1 MINFNIRISLI
12 SMLMLVI
19 AFLFSFNYAVEL
31 YAVGTWGVD
40 SDIGVYQLQFDRMAH
55 YNQMTNTIDHG
66 FYGVMWFFTQF
77 LDFKL
82 FLLFCYT
89 LFFCAL
95 VVPMYRA
102 SMVPYLALFVFLIC
116 FFYPAYNSLSSLVLR
131 QGMGFSLLFLTN
143 FFFKIDFKK
152 STLLKIL
159 VASTFHASFLFY
171 YVVVIGAWMLNGLK
185 RISIIWLVMVG
196 LYIANVPLK
205 LVSYLPENVKLF
217 YRLASAEEAEFI
229 VGFKPLFLVLSV
241 LPVLFLLYRDFYEHV
256 RNAIEVQNLYKIYLV
271 ANTIALMFSGIPYYD
286 RIMMFS
292 WVLVPVIAVNF
303 LSFLIT
309 KIRF

>member
-1 MINFNIRISLI
+1 MINFTVRISLV

-19 AFLFSFNYAVEL
+19 AWLFSLYYGAGL
-31 YAVGTWGVD
+31 YATGSWGVD

-66 FYGVMWFFTQF
+66 FYGVMWIFTRLF
-77 LDFKL
+77 DFKL

-89 LFFCAL
+89 LFFSAL

-102 SMVPYLALFVFLIC
+102 SIVPALALVVFLVC

-131 QGMGFSLLFLTN
+131 QGMGFALLFLTN

-152 STLLKIL
+152 GTLLKIL
-159 VASTFHASFLFY
+159 LAAAFHSSFLFY

-185 RISIIWLVMVG
+185 RISTIWLGMVG
-196 LYIANVPLK
+196 LYIADVPLK
-205 LVSYLPENVKLF
+205 LVNYLPENIKLF
-217 YRLASAEEAEFI
+217 YRLATAEEAEFI

-241 LPVLFLLYRDFYEHV
+241 LPVLFLLYREFYEYV
-256 RNAIEVQNLYKIYLV
+256 RTTVEVQNLYKIYLV

-292 WVLVPVIAVNF
+292 WVLVPIIAVNF
-303 LSFLIT
+303 FSFLVT
-309 KIRF
+309 KIRV